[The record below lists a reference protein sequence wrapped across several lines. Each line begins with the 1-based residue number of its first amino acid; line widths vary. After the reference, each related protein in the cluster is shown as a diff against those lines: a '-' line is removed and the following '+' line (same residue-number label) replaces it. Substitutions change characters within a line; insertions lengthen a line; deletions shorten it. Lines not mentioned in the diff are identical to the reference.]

1 MCKCNHDH
9 ARISVRAYPNYDQ
22 KYYIPRLFLQTTVYP
37 FCVFSDLVY
46 VQVYLY
52 SSYYSILISYK
63 ELPLFSIV
71 RRVGGVWG

>member
-22 KYYIPRLFLQTTVYP
+22 KIYIPRLFLQNTVYP

-52 SSYYSILISYK
+52 SSYIL
-63 ELPLFSIV
+63 
-71 RRVGGVWG
+71 